1 MSSDNGMTF
10 QDHITELR
18 RRVMYSAIAVLI
30 TTVIAF
36 IFHEQILYL
45 LMQPAQGFTDIPSG
59 KPIYTDLT
67 EFLSTAMKASLLVGF
82 FAALP
87 FVLFQMVL
95 FVAPGL
101 SPSERRYL
109 YMLIPAVI
117 FAFILGAAF
126 GYRILFPPAVHFLL
140 SFGSDIATPY
150 IRIGNYVSLM
160 MSLLLWMG
168 VVFETPIVLF
178 FLSRIGIVTPR
189 QLGRQRRYA
198 IVVAFILGALITPTF
213 DPINQTLVALPI
225 IVPLRNRHLASQN
238 RRETA
243 QPPARQRTQ
252 LTVDTVG
259 SSGRSP
265 LHAHAKEPETS
276 ASGSLLLT
284 LPVCSDGETL
294 SGLARL
300 HLLILDRI
308 PLQARLLGLAEL
320 SHRLAHR
327 LADLRQ
333 LADAEYQHQNH
344 NNKNQFHR
352 PNSEWH
358 GPLSNSL
365 QYCFSPIPSLQS

>member
-30 TTVIAF
+30 TTIIAF

-109 YMLIPAVI
+109 YLLIPAVI

-225 IVPLRNRHLASQN
+225 IVLYEIGIWLAKIG
-238 RRETA
+238 
-243 QPPARQRTQ
+243 ARQRNRQ
-252 LTVDTVG
+252 
-259 SSGRSP
+259 R
-265 LHAHAKEPETS
+265 AN
-276 ASGSLLLT
+276 
-284 LPVCSDGETL
+284 
-294 SGLARL
+294 
-300 HLLILDRI
+300 
-308 PLQARLLGLAEL
+308 EL
-320 SHRLAHR
+320 S
-327 LADLRQ
+327 
-333 LADAEYQHQNH
+333 
-344 NNKNQFHR
+344 
-352 PNSEWH
+352 
-358 GPLSNSL
+358 
-365 QYCFSPIPSLQS
+365 